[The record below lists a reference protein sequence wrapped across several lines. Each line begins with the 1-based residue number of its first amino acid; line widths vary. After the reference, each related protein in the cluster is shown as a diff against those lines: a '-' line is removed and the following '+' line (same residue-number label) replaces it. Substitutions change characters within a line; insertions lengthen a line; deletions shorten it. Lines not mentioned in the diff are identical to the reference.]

1 MIRRATRSNVA
12 AGKAGGL
19 ARDDPE
25 GALRATRRSGPPE
38 DGRLRAVQARHAGP
52 LLGYV
57 ERLTGDHH
65 RAEDIVQETLL
76 RAWLHPL
83 AGRSGAE
90 SLRSWLFRVARNLAT
105 DAHRARRARP
115 PEVAIEALAQVA
127 GTDRAERA
135 LEAGQI
141 VEALE
146 TLRDE
151 HRLAIVETY
160 FRGRSVTEAAALLG
174 VPPGTVKSRCYY
186 GLRALRRELQRR
198 GVPL

>member
-1 MIRRATRSNVA
+1 VHRQAPS
-12 AGKAGGL
+12 GGAEEPSHAKSL
-19 ARDDPE
+19 SPV
-25 GALRATRRSGPPE
+25 TE
-38 DGRLRAVQARHAGP
+38 DGRVRAVRDRYAEP

-76 RAWLHPL
+76 RAW
-83 AGRSGAE
+83 RSAPRAPADQG

-115 PEVAIEALAQVA
+115 PEVAIDALDGVPS
-127 GTDRAERA
+127 AERA
-135 LEAGQI
+135 DRSLHAHLL
-141 VEALE
+141 VEALGA
-146 TLRDE
+146 LREE

-160 FRGRSVTEAAALLG
+160 LRGRSVAEAAVALG

-186 GLRALRRELQRR
+186 GLRALRRELERR
-198 GVPL
+198 GLLS

>member
-1 MIRRATRSNVA
+1 VPA
-12 AGKAGGL
+12 
-19 ARDDPE
+19 DDE
-25 GALRATRRSGPPE
+25 
-38 DGRLRAVQARHAGP
+38 RLRALEARHAGP

-76 RAWLHPL
+76 RAWLHPR
-83 AGRSGAE
+83 AGGSGTE

-105 DAHRARRARP
+105 DVHRARSARP
-115 PEVAIEALAQVA
+115 PEVALEALAQVA
-127 GTDRAERA
+127 GADRPERS

-146 TLRDE
+146 ALRDE

-160 FRGRSVTEAAALLG
+160 FRGRSVTEAAAVLG
-174 VPPGTVKSRCYY
+174 VPTGTVKSRCYY
-186 GLRALRRELQRR
+186 GLRALRRELRRR
-198 GVPL
+198 GVAL